1 MEIEK
6 QENPDVPSEVA
17 VESPLSG
24 EDQSFGDLK
33 PGEQTGEMSEQEAM
47 SQGGAEIQQR
57 TDGVNPQ
64 EDLGPA
70 AGEAPEGAVPELHSD
85 ENPVPPSTPDIA
97 NETVSEPES
106 FWGGAFGKPKMPTL
120 GE

>member
-6 QENPDVPSEVA
+6 QETPDVPAEVA

-33 PGEQTGEMSEQEAM
+33 PGEQTSDMSEQEAM
-47 SQGGAEIQQR
+47 SQGGAEDQQR

-64 EDLGPA
+64 EDLGPS
-70 AGEAPEGAVPELHSD
+70 AGEAPEGAVPELNNGK
-85 ENPVPPSTPDIA
+85 NPVAPQNPDIA
-97 NETVSEPES
+97 NAVEPQDS
-106 FWGGAFGKPKMPTL
+106 FWGGAFGKPRIPTV